1 MQAAFVYSDSLSRFD
16 YGSGHPLKPFR
27 LKLTYELIRAC
38 GLLGDRDPRVI
49 EPSPATLDDLLTFHT
64 RDYLGVLQ
72 TSNNGLPAASAA
84 AFGIG
89 PGDNPAFP
97 GMFDWSALIAG
108 ASLRAADLVDSG
120 EATVAFNIA
129 GGLHHA
135 LAGRASGFCYINDP
149 VLAIRRLTNRGR
161 RVAYI
166 DIDAHHGDGVQ
177 EAFYDTDR
185 VMTISL
191 HETGRMLFPGT
202 GFEHETGAGH
212 GMGYSVNIPLPP
224 EADDETFLRAFTGIV
239 PALIDAFRPDIV
251 VSQLGVDTFRTDP
264 LAHLNITTN
273 GFCEVVRLIRSL
285 APKWVALGGGGYDI
299 ANVARAWTLA
309 WAVMNDADA
318 PAEVPEPFLRQ
329 YPHVGFTN
337 RKLRDECFEVTGSG
351 TSTGRSPISRSISS
365 GSGEARQGRRASWN
379 TQDACR
385 HRTLPSRDSVSITG
399 REAQGPVSCCSMPR
413 GETRKCPG
421 AASGT
426 SSAAPLRSLRLT
438 FPGSGD
444 QTAWPAHRCRP
455 WQQRSR
461 SFWTPCTRTVSRSWE
476 IPSAPVWPSGSRTS
490 IRHMCRRSSS

>member
-1 MQAAFVYSDSLSRFD
+1 MQAAFVYSDAFSRFD
-16 YGSGHPLKPFR
+16 YGAGHPLKPFR

-38 GLLGDRDPRVI
+38 GLLGDPDPRVI

-64 RDYLGVLQ
+64 RDYLGMLQ
-72 TSNNGLPAASAA
+72 ASNSGHPAAGAA

-120 EATVAFNIA
+120 EAAVAFNIA

-166 DIDAHHGDGVQ
+166 DIDAHHADGVQ
-177 EAFYDTDR
+177 TAFYDTDR
-185 VMTISL
+185 VLTISL

-202 GFEHETGAGH
+202 GFEDETGAGE
-212 GMGYSVNIPLPP
+212 GVGRSVNLPLPP
-224 EADDETFLRAFTGIV
+224 ETDDELFVHAFESTV
-239 PALIDAFRPDIV
+239 PRLIEAFRPDIV

-309 WAVMNDADA
+309 WAIMNSNEAPDNIPQDFLTRHRDA
-318 PAEVPEPFLRQ
+318 
-329 YPHVGFTN
+329 GFSN
-337 RKLRDECFEVTGSG
+337 GKLRDSPFAVTGSRKE
-351 TSTGRSPISRSISS
+351 TMRKEVDQI
-365 GSGEARQGRRASWN
+365 
-379 TQDACR
+379 
-385 HRTLPSRDSVSITG
+385 ITYIKK
-399 REAQGPVSCCSMPR
+399 QVV
-413 GETRKCPG
+413 
-421 AASGT
+421 
-426 SSAAPLRSLRLT
+426 
-438 FPGSGD
+438 
-444 QTAWPAHRCRP
+444 PAL
-455 WQQRSR
+455 
-461 SFWTPCTRTVSRSWE
+461 
-476 IPSAPVWPSGSRTS
+476 
-490 IRHMCRRSSS
+490 